1 MLMIKRQNK
10 IITLILALTLAG
22 TILSGCK
29 KAEETPTTP
38 SEGSGTT
45 ASYPIKTDKKIKFWM
60 DLNGNLSSQVKNFGE
75 TEIGK
80 EVSKRTG
87 IQVEWIHPAQG
98 QGKEQFNLLLASGDM
113 PDIIEWNWVQ
123 DFPGGPEKAISDGY
137 ISKLNDTINKWAPN
151 FKKVLADHS
160 DWDKAIKTDAGSY
173 YGFTFFR
180 GDPYLQVF
188 QGPILRKDWLDELG
202 LPVPATI
209 DEWTT
214 TLKAFKDKKGATA
227 PLSGIYNE
235 GYFNN
240 AFVGPYGTKV
250 GLYVDNGKVKYGQ
263 IEAGYKNY
271 LSLFRQWYNDGL
283 LDKNL
288 ATVDG
293 KTQDANVTSNKT
305 GAIVGNTGG
314 AIGKYLPLIKAKD
327 PKADLVAAPYP
338 TLKKGDTPKFGQFD
352 TPYSGRQY
360 AITQSSKNAELA
372 ARYLDYG
379 YSKEGQMLY
388 NFGVEG
394 VSYKMENGYPKYT
407 DLIMNNPDKLPMAVI
422 LPMHTRSSYDGPMVQ
437 RKEYIEQYAGLPQQ
451 QEAIKIWMKT
461 DAEKNT
467 FPRVTLTPEE
477 SAESAKIVN
486 DLNTYNSEMF
496 MKFIMGVEPIENYDK
511 YVAQLKKL
519 GVDKYIQIQQAAY
532 DRYMKR

>member
-1 MLMIKRQNK
+1 MIRRNK
-10 IITLILALTLAG
+10 SLLTLILTLVISG
-22 TILSGCK
+22 TIFSGCAK
-29 KAEETPTTP
+29 KEEEAATKPTNNA
-38 SEGSGTT
+38 
-45 ASYPIKTDKKIKFWM
+45 ASTVTYPIKTDKKLKFWL
-60 DLNGNLSSQVKNFGE
+60 DLNANLSTLVKNFGD
-75 TEIGK
+75 TEIAK
-80 EVSKRTG
+80 EVTKRTG
-87 IQVEWIHPAQG
+87 IEVEWIHPAQG
-98 QGKEQFNLLLASGDM
+98 QAKEQFNLLLVSGDL
-113 PDIIEWNWVQ
+113 PDIIEYNWVQ

-137 ISKLNDTINKWAPN
+137 ILKLNETIDKYAPN
-151 FKKVLADHS
+151 FKKVLTDHP
-160 DWDKAIKTDAGSY
+160 DWDKAIRTDNGSY
-173 YGFTFFR
+173 YGITEFR

-202 LPVPATI
+202 LPVPQTI

-227 PLSGIYNE
+227 PLTCIFKD
-235 GYFNN
+235 GYFDN

-263 IEAGYKNY
+263 IEPGFKNY
-271 LSLFRQWYNDGL
+271 ISLFRQWYADGL

-288 ATVDG
+288 ASVDQ

-314 AIGKYLPLIKAKD
+314 AIGKYLPLLQAKD

-338 TLKKGDTPKFGQFD
+338 TLKKGDTPEFGQYD

-360 AITQSSKNAELA
+360 AITKNSKNVEIA

-379 YSKEGQMLY
+379 YTKEGEMLY
-388 NFGVEG
+388 NFGIEG
-394 VSYKMENGYPKYT
+394 KSYTMVNNYPKYT
-407 DLIMNNPDKLPMAVI
+407 DLITNNPDKLPMAVI
-422 LPMHTRSSYDGPMVQ
+422 MPMYMRSSYDGPMIQ

-451 QEAIKIWMKT
+451 QNAIKTWLKT
-461 DAEKNT
+461 NAAKHV

-477 SAESAKIVN
+477 SSEAAQIITDV
-486 DLNTYNSEMF
+486 NTYNSEMF
-496 MKFIMGVEPIENYDK
+496 MKFIMGVEPIENFDK

-519 GVDKYIQIQQAAY
+519 GIDKYIQIQQAAY
-532 DRYMKR
+532 DRYQKR